1 MLVRRFSLP
10 RGILNK
16 NASPTVVRSLVQS
29 LGERS
34 IDRRTTDLERLR
46 DGGRLHAVGLHPLDL
61 GGVDGRPASLMD
73 AAILRIGD
81 PFYRPPEVVAGCK

>member
-1 MLVRRFSLP
+1 M
-10 RGILNK
+10 K
-16 NASPTVVRSLVQS
+16 S

-61 GGVDGRPASLMD
+61 GGVDGRPASLVD
-73 AAILRIGD
+73 AACLRIGYS
-81 PFYRPPEVVAGCK
+81 FKLAIAAQVSN